1 MSSPSP
7 LPNDDSPA
15 RLLGDVVGGFSRLVR
30 GEIALAKAEAEQ
42 SVQKTVTAGVQVL
55 IGAVLAIVSLHV
67 LAAAAVAAAVALGL
81 SPLWAS
87 VAVGTALLLLA
98 FGFIQYGLALLRP
111 SNIAPR
117 RTLRSLRQSAE
128 TLKTMVTDD
137 ANA

>member
-1 MSSPSP
+1 
-7 LPNDDSPA
+7 
-15 RLLGDVVGGFSRLVR
+15 
-30 GEIALAKAEAEQ
+30 
-42 SVQKTVTAGVQVL
+42 VQVL
-55 IGAVLAIVSLHV
+55 IGAVLAVVSLHV